1 MVHPEIVFYIS
12 FKTYKRFVHAIKII
26 CLEMIVFLFIN
37 VFYKITF
44 SMLKLP
50 KKLI

>member
-37 VFYKITF
+37 VFLQNYIFHVKVTTVE
-44 SMLKLP
+44 
-50 KKLI
+50 